1 MFKYDKA
8 TKNKYVGK
16 KIKTHK
22 YNERH
27 LYVHEYTLTFLI
39 TYDSCEKKVY
49 SWKYKWLQLN
59 SFVCMKST

>member
-1 MFKYDKA
+1 MVYVIFFQLLPTMFKYDKA

-39 TYDSCEKKVY
+39 TYDSCEKKV
-49 SWKYKWLQLN
+49 N
-59 SFVCMKST
+59 

>member
-1 MFKYDKA
+1 MIKYDKA

-27 LYVHEYTLTFLI
+27 LYVQEYTLTFLI
-39 TYDSCEKKVY
+39 TYNSCEKKV
-49 SWKYKWLQLN
+49 N
-59 SFVCMKST
+59 